1 MDFLSLSDKTLNK
14 LITNALA
21 IEAEEAKEAGALGF
35 MARAMVQATLP
46 HRKQAGNEFERTN
59 GAFTM
64 NIMAPSKIG
73 LPYGTIPRL
82 LLAWITTEA
91 VKTKSRE
98 LVLGDSLS
106 EFMRQ
111 LGLVPT
117 GGRWGSIT
125 RLKDQS
131 GRLFAS
137 SITCMI
143 DTKERLSVKNLKVV
157 DSANLWWQPADPAQ
171 KTLWQSTV
179 SLDREFYQEIID
191 RPVPIDMRALKAIK
205 QSPMALDIYVWAT
218 YRMSY
223 LKRDT
228 EIPWGALQMQF
239 GADYPQT
246 GQGQRD
252 FKKKFLKHLKKVS
265 TIYTDARLS
274 EGNTGLILH
283 PSRPHIGR
291 GRK

>member
-1 MDFLSLSDKTLNK
+1 LIDKSLDT

-21 IEAEEAKEAGALGF
+21 IEAEEAIEAGALGF

-46 HRKQAGNEFERTN
+46 HRRQAGNEFERTN
-59 GAFTM
+59 GAFTLS
-64 NIMAPSKIG
+64 IMAPSTIG

-91 VKTKSRE
+91 VKTKSSE

-137 SITCMI
+137 NITCLI
-143 DTKERLSVKNLKVV
+143 RSRERLSVKNLKVV
-157 DSANLWWQPADPAQ
+157 DSATLWWQPTDPAQ
-171 KTLWQSTV
+171 KSLWQSTL
-179 SLDREFYQEIID
+179 SLDRDFFEEVVD
-191 RPVPIDMRALKAIK
+191 RPVPIDIRALKAIK
-205 QSPMALDIYVWAT
+205 QSPMALDIYTWLT
-218 YRMSY
+218 YRLSY

-228 EIPWGALQMQF
+228 EIPWPLLQAQF
-239 GADYPQT
+239 GAGYESK
-246 GQGQRD
+246 RD
-252 FKKKFLKHLKKVS
+252 FKKAFLRHLKKVS
-265 TIYTDARLS
+265 TVYSDAKLG
-274 EGNTGLILH
+274 EGDTGLILR

-291 GRK
+291 SSK